1 MPDERD
7 SLIVK
12 DLKRVKKLVKKGWWL
27 GLVLGLACHFVPPE
41 YQVACKAIVD
51 ACTP

>member
-1 MPDERD
+1 MSDQEP
-7 SLIVK
+7 LIVK
-12 DLKRVKKLVKKGWWL
+12 DIKRVKKLLKKGWWL

-41 YQVACKAIVD
+41 YQAACKAITS